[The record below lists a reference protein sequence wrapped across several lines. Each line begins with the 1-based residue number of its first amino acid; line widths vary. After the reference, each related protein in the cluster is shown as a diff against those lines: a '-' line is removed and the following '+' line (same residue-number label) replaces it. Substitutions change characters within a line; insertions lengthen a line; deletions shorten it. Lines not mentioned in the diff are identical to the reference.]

1 MKDPFFVHRLDN
13 GLTVVGQ
20 QMENVSS
27 AAMAL
32 LVPVGA
38 AHDPDGMEGAGSVAA
53 EWLLRG
59 AGDRDTRG
67 LNDALDRLG
76 CRHDEAVRSEHVHLS
91 AVQLAEHL
99 PAVLSIYADIVLRPR
114 LEAGT
119 FAPCRDLTVQDLA
132 ALEDEPARKCNLLLR
147 EKFYPRPLGRCAL
160 GTRDAL
166 AGMTDSALRE
176 HVRRCLSPAGAVLA
190 VAGAVEP
197 DRMADLAGEH
207 LGEWPADAGRS
218 VETTPPEGGYTHLRK
233 DSAQTHIGLA
243 YASVPLDHEDYYPAR
258 LAETV
263 LSGGMSSRLFTE
275 VREKRG
281 LVYHVSAHHHSLPG
295 HAGMFAYA
303 GTRPERA
310 QETFDVTV
318 GELARLA
325 EGIEESELAT
335 AQTQL
340 KSGLILQGE
349 STSARA
355 AALARDWHQLGR
367 LRSLEEIADA
377 VDTVTTERVLA
388 CARAHPARRLTVLT
402 IGPEPVDTRG
412 MEE

>member
-20 QMENVSS
+20 RMETVSS
-27 AAMAL
+27 VAMAL
-32 LVPVGA
+32 LVPAGG
-38 AHDPDGMEGAGSVAA
+38 AHDPDGMEGVGSVAA
-53 EWLLRG
+53 EWLFRG

-91 AVQLAEHL
+91 AVQLGEHL
-99 PAVLSIYADIVLRPR
+99 PAVLAIYADVLLRPR
-114 LEAGT
+114 LEAAT
-119 FAPCRDLTVQDLA
+119 FPACRDLTAQDLA
-132 ALEDEPARKCNLLLR
+132 SLADEPARKCNLLLR
-147 EKFYPRPLGRCAL
+147 EKFYPRPLGRCVL
-160 GTRDAL
+160 GRAEAL
-166 AGMTDSALRE
+166 AAMTDAAARE
-176 HVRRCLSPAGAVLA
+176 HVRRCLSPAGAILA
-190 VAGAVEP
+190 VAGAVEA
-197 DRMADLAGEH
+197 DRMADLAAEH
-207 LGEWPADAGRS
+207 FGGWRAPEPPPI
-218 VETTPPEGGYTHLRK
+218 ETTPPEGGYTHLEK

-243 YASVPLDHEDYYPAR
+243 YESVTLADEDYYPAR

-281 LVYHVSAHHHSLPG
+281 LVYHVSAHHHSLRG
-295 HAGMFAYA
+295 CAGMFAYA

-318 GELARLA
+318 GELVRIG
-325 EGIEESELAT
+325 EGIEAAELAT
-335 AQTQL
+335 ARTQL

-355 AALARDWHQLGR
+355 AALARDCHQLGR
-367 LRSLEEIADA
+367 LRSLDEIADA
-377 VDTVTTERVLA
+377 IDAVTAERVLA
-388 CARAHPARRLTVLT
+388 CARAHPARKLTVLT

-412 MEE
+412 LEE